1 MSSSLALYLN
11 DESILLLLVVNKHL
25 LIKPSSFLYAIPSIC
40 SSSFSLS
47 RRKHSSWKHVL
58 YQHVATS
65 ISSLFLPTCT
75 HTLDFKI
82 SRCTSLSLSPECS
95 RWMNLN
101 GHSMEDCEE
110 EVVVISKHGIV
121 SNPISIEWQS
131 QAYLKVQSSVTRKCQ
146 NPLWF
151 PIRHRSKQIG
161 LVPLE
166 RSMKRCSSV

>member
-1 MSSSLALYLN
+1 M
-11 DESILLLLVVNKHL
+11 HL
-25 LIKPSSFLYAIPSIC
+25 
-40 SSSFSLS
+40 
-47 RRKHSSWKHVL
+47 
-58 YQHVATS
+58 
-65 ISSLFLPTCT
+65 
-75 HTLDFKI
+75 
-82 SRCTSLSLSPECS
+82 SLSLSPECS

-166 RSMKRCSSV
+166 RSMKRCSSVWNRILRFCWLTFKKSKSIGFTLNPYSIHWVTCPKDVVERQRYQMIFCAHSFSCRLLSSCA